1 MAQGKIKYFMEIKMH
16 FRRKIIFVGT
26 ILIFYG
32 INSFAS
38 GDETYDKLKL
48 MIDIM
53 EIIDTEYISKTNPKD
68 LAVGAIK
75 GVVATLDPFSQYME
89 EKAYKKMQDE
99 TEGAFSGVGLCITI
113 KNDFI
118 TVVSPLIG
126 TPAYKAGILPEDRI
140 VKIDDKSAIGMSSD
154 EAVNLMRGKA
164 GKEVKI
170 VISRDNSL
178 DEIEFSLVRE
188 KIKIETVKT
197 TMLDK
202 GIVYI
207 RLTEF
212 NAQSAEDIKKALSNY
227 KKQDI
232 QALILDLRN
241 NPGGLLDSAIKIISL
256 FVKDETIV
264 LTTKGR
270 AEDTKKEYFTTGNG
284 EFSDIPFVI
293 LVNKGS
299 ASASEIVSG
308 SMQDFKRALIIG
320 ANTFGKGSVQTI
332 KPLLDGTALRLTT
345 AKYYL
350 PSGRP
355 INHSNNKNAENGIT
369 PDVEVEISIEEEI
382 KLYTYSDMLF
392 SQNKNIKPVVVQT
405 DKAEDLQD
413 NVLNK
418 AVSIIKENKVT
429 EMIESSAVL
438 INTNKKDNK
447 KNKKNK

>member
-1 MAQGKIKYFMEIKMH
+1 VAQGKIKYFMEIKMH
-16 FRRKIIFVGT
+16 FRRKIIFVGIFL
-26 ILIFYG
+26 ILYR
-32 INSFAS
+32 INSFTS

-53 EIIDTEYISKTNPKD
+53 ELINTEYVSKTNPKD

-89 EKAYKKMQDE
+89 EKAYKEIKNE
-99 TEGAFSGVGLCITI
+99 TEGAYSGVGLRIMV
-113 KNDFI
+113 KNGFI

-126 TPAYKAGILPEDRI
+126 TPAYRAGILPEDRI
-140 VKIDDKSAIGMSSD
+140 VKINDKSAIEMSSD
-154 EAVNLMRGKA
+154 EAVDLMRGKA
-164 GKEVKI
+164 GKKVKI

-178 DEIEFSLVRE
+178 DEIEFNLVRE

-212 NAQSAEDIKKALSNY
+212 NAQSADDIKKALLNC
-227 KKQDI
+227 KKQDM

-256 FVKDETIV
+256 FIKDKTIV

-270 AEDTKKEYFTTGNG
+270 TEDTKKEYFTTGNG

-299 ASASEIVSG
+299 ASASEIVS
-308 SMQDFKRALIIG
+308 
-320 ANTFGKGSVQTI
+320 
-332 KPLLDGTALRLTT
+332 
-345 AKYYL
+345 
-350 PSGRP
+350 
-355 INHSNNKNAENGIT
+355 
-369 PDVEVEISIEEEI
+369 
-382 KLYTYSDMLF
+382 
-392 SQNKNIKPVVVQT
+392 
-405 DKAEDLQD
+405 
-413 NVLNK
+413 
-418 AVSIIKENKVT
+418 
-429 EMIESSAVL
+429 
-438 INTNKKDNK
+438 
-447 KNKKNK
+447 